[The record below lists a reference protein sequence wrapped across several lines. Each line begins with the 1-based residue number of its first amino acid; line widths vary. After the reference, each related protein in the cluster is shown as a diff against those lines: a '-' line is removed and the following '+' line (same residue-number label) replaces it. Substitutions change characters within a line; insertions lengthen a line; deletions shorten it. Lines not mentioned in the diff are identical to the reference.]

1 MTQGTIAVSRPAAE
15 VEDRLTVLLAAA
27 NCKVERQQ
35 DRETTFTHG
44 SYQAQSAPLL
54 PKSGHIR
61 LIPAATSTD
70 VQWEIHVKPA
80 VAAWMTCVGVAF
92 CWTIFAPLLVYRAL
106 KVEPQMFMEN
116 LLAGL

>member
-1 MTQGTIAVSRPAAE
+1 MSQGTIVVSRPVAE
-15 VEDRLTVLLAAA
+15 IEDRLTLLLAAS
-27 NCKVERQQ
+27 NCRVERHQ
-35 DRETTFTHG
+35 DRETTFSHG

-61 LIPAATSTD
+61 LIPAASSTE
-70 VQWEIHVKPA
+70 VQWEIHIKPA
-80 VAAWMTCVGVAF
+80 AAAWMTFVGLAF

-106 KVEPQMFMEN
+106 KVEPRTFMET